1 MHDFPRNNL
10 SRTARFLARQGRM
23 SALQSDDG
31 LRAAFEAFLLK
42 HYIAQLNKIIL
53 VSTIVAAFL
62 GSSLLEVLLGSVG

>member
-1 MHDFPRNNL
+1 
-10 SRTARFLARQGRM
+10 M

-62 GSSLLEVLLGSVG
+62 GSPLLEVLLGSVG